1 MAALLSECSSAWR
14 RGLQRMVG
22 PWVARRLGLAE
33 DWAAPAS
40 LSFVYDDDLAHL
52 PIHYIALGA
61 PVSMCAHR
69 RCSRSSASLCK
80 PRHAGVSQE
89 LALHAGPNSDLC
101 RAPKP
106 QQLMAEPTTMIF
118 LPLKLRNC

>member
-1 MAALLSECSSAWR
+1 MPPQVAALLSESSSAWR

-22 PWVARRLGLAE
+22 PWAARRLGLAE

-61 PVSMCAHR
+61 PVSMCVP
-69 RCSRSSASLCK
+69 S
-80 PRHAGVSQE
+80 P
-89 LALHAGPNSDLC
+89 LHPFACIHLHG
-101 RAPKP
+101 R
-106 QQLMAEPTTMIF
+106 E
-118 LPLKLRNC
+118 